1 MLSIGIVGLP
11 NVGKSTLF
19 NAITKSQ
26 VIAANYPFATI
37 DPNVGV
43 VHVRD
48 ERLNKLA
55 SIYKS
60 GKIIPTT
67 IEFIDIAGL
76 VKGASSGE
84 GLGNQFLSHI
94 RQVDAIAHV
103 IRCFDDT
110 NITHVEGK
118 VDPLRDLDIIE
129 IELRLSD
136 LESVDKRLARLEKQV
151 KVKIKEAIIE
161 QSALFKVKHMIENEL
176 PSSSLEFTD
185 EEEKI
190 VKGFS
195 LLSLKPALYI
205 ANLAETDLAD
215 PLSNPHY
222 IALKAKADK
231 ENIEIIPI
239 SAQVE
244 YEISSLDDEEEQAI
258 FMESYGLTQS
268 GLDTVI
274 LSGFKLLGLNTYFT
288 CGPMEARAWTFKTGT
303 KAPEAAGIIHTDF
316 ERGFIKAEVLAYN
329 DLIEHGTPLLSKEKG
344 KVRIEGKEY
353 VVQDGDIILFRFNV

>member
-26 VIAANYPFATI
+26 VTAANYPFATI

-43 VHVRD
+43 VQVKD
-48 ERLNKLA
+48 ERLEKLA
-55 SIYKS
+55 AIYKS
-60 GKIIPTT
+60 GKILPTT

-118 VDPLRDLDIIE
+118 VDPLRDLEIIE
-129 IELRLSD
+129 MELRLAD
-136 LESVDKRLARLEKQV
+136 LESIEKRLVRLEKQV

-161 QSALFKVKHMIENEL
+161 QSALLKVKEMIETDGL
-176 PSSSLEFTD
+176 ASDLEFS
-185 EEEKI
+185 EEEDKI
-190 VKGFS
+190 VKGFN

-205 ANLAETDLAD
+205 ANLAEDD
-215 PLSNPHY
+215 LSNPMDNPHY
-222 IALKAKADK
+222 VDLYEKAKKDQ
-231 ENIEIIPI
+231 IEIIPI

-244 YEISSLDDEEEQAI
+244 YEISSLDDEEEQAV

-274 LSGFKLLGLNTYFT
+274 QSGYRLLGLKTYFT
-288 CGPMEARAWTFKTGT
+288 CGPMETRAWTFKNGT

-316 ERGFIKAEVLAYN
+316 ERGFIRAEVLSYD
-329 DLIEHGTPLLSKEKG
+329 DLMLYGTPQQAKEKG
-344 KVRIEGKEY
+344 KVRLEGKEY
-353 VVQDGDIILFRFNV
+353 IVEDGDIILFRFNV

>member
-26 VIAANYPFATI
+26 VVAANYPFATI
-37 DPNVGV
+37 DPNIGV
-43 VHVRD
+43 VHVKD
-48 ERLNKLA
+48 DRLDKLA

-76 VKGASSGE
+76 VKGASAGE

-94 RQVDAIAHV
+94 RQVDAVAHV
-103 IRCFDDT
+103 IRCFEDD

-118 VDPLRDLDIIE
+118 VNPLRDLEIIE
-129 IELRLSD
+129 MELRLSD
-136 LESVDKRLARLEKQV
+136 LESIEKRLSRLEKQV
-151 KVKIKEAIIE
+151 KVKIKEAIVE
-161 QSALFKVKHMIENEL
+161 QSALLKVKEMIETDGNAKDL
-176 PSSSLEFTD
+176 IFTD
-185 EEEKI
+185 EEEKVI
-190 VKGFS
+190 KSFN
-195 LLSLKPALYI
+195 LLSLKPNLYI
-205 ANLAETDLAD
+205 ANLSENDLHN
-215 PLSNPHY
+215 PLDNPHY
-222 IALKAKADK
+222 ITLKEKAEK
-231 ENIEIIPI
+231 EGIEIIPI

-244 YEISSLDDEEEQAI
+244 YEISTLDKEEQDI

-274 LSGFKLLGLNTYFT
+274 QSGYRLLGLKTYFT
-288 CGPMEARAWTFKTGT
+288 CGPMEARAWTFKNGT

-316 ERGFIKAEVLAYN
+316 ERGFIKAEVLSYN
-329 DLIEHGTPLLSKEKG
+329 DLIDSGTPLLAKEKG
-344 KVRIEGKEY
+344 KVRLEGKEY
-353 VVQDGDIILFRFNV
+353 VVEDGDIILFRFNV